1 MDALS
6 RKRPSSSSEAGPSQV
21 KKRALASSNGLP
33 SRSSPVS
40 HDESDTREPQ
50 DESLE
55 VLTHFLTIRLMTSE
69 LKYDNYHRC

>member
-33 SRSSPVS
+33 GRSSPVS

-55 VLTHFLTIRLMTSE
+55 VLTHFLIIRPTPPE
-69 LKYDNYHRC
+69 LKYDNDYHC